1 MNPLVPPSHPHGN
14 LRLGLAMWSHQH
26 WQGSIYGR
34 ETKQVDRL
42 ARYADIFNTVE
53 GNTSF
58 YATPSQQTVLN
69 WHSATPESFR
79 FTFKLPQTI
88 THQKQLLL
96 CGQELNDFFRV
107 MTPLIEKTGVWKI
120 QLPAHFGPEQLPVLK
135 QFLDQVP
142 LGLNYGVEVRHPAFF
157 AKGDAE
163 RALNRLLI
171 GKGINRIIMDSR
183 PLFAL
188 PPSNQAIIDA
198 HKKKPR
204 LPVHPIATAN
214 TPVVRFIGQ
223 TDVTE
228 QGLIQA
234 ETAGLPKN
242 NDVFF
247 ANWQKQLP
255 LWLVEG
261 REPYL
266 FIHTPDNRTAPEL
279 AIRLYQKL
287 REQIAEQVQLSALS
301 LLVKTP
307 EETSLQMGL
316 FSEPT

>member
-1 MNPLVPPSHPHGN
+1 MNPLVPPSHRHGS
-14 LRLGLAMWSHQH
+14 LRIGLAMWSHQH
-26 WQGSIYGR
+26 WQDSVYGR
-34 ETKQVDRL
+34 ETKQADRL

-69 WHSATPESFR
+69 WHSATPENFR

-135 QFLDQVP
+135 QFLAQVP
-142 LGLNYGVEVRHPAFF
+142 QGLNYGVEVRHTAFF
-157 AKGDAE
+157 AKGEAE

-171 GKGINRIIMDSR
+171 DKKVNRIIMDSR

-188 PPSNQAIIDA
+188 PPSNAAIIDA

-204 LPVHPIATAN
+204 VPVHAIATAN
-214 TPVVRFIGQ
+214 NPVVRFIGQ
-223 TDVTE
+223 PDDAVAQLAQ
-228 QGLIQA
+228 QGVSA
-234 ETAGLPKN
+234 LPKD
-242 NDVFF
+242 NDAFF
-247 ANWQKQLP
+247 DNWLAQLP
-255 LWLVEG
+255 LWLAEG

-266 FIHTPDNRTAPEL
+266 FIHTPDNEAAPEL

-287 REQIAEQVQLSALS
+287 REQIAAHIDLPKLS
-301 LLVKTP
+301 LLEKKP
-307 EETSLQMGL
+307 EETSTQMGL
-316 FSEPT
+316 SW